1 MSYYGVDIR
10 NSLPIGLGG
19 IISLLSGSGNSSP
32 SVNNALLMESND
44 FLLQEDNGL
53 ILLES

>member
-19 IISLLSGSGNSSP
+19 IISLLSGSGSSMP
-32 SVNNALLMESND
+32 LVYNALLMESND

-53 ILLES
+53 ILLEN

>member
-10 NSLPIGLGG
+10 NSVAIGLGG
-19 IISLLSGSGNSSP
+19 IISLVSSSDSNLP
-32 SVNNALLMESND
+32 LVYNALLMESNN

-53 ILLES
+53 ILLEN